1 MFKKKKELSNTKTIR
16 TKTEGPRSA
25 TKIIVGEANLPH
37 EIIVKIFEYLGALNV
52 CKVSRTCQFWR
63 DSSNDSGLWKY
74 FCRCAI
80 FKSLSDNYE
89 EGTKEP
95 KDTMCQRFC
104 EKQMKLLTR
113 VKESATSA
121 TSTNFWKDKYL
132 NMLMDDI
139 RSLYAH
145 KEIIFWLYGG
155 PRKAWQNNVEVL
167 KYRPDKSVKEETL
180 VPETIYK
187 VITLVNSDRLPS
199 EFCGI
204 FQTIDGYYLLL
215 NCWDKKLI
223 KHWDLETLLTGF
235 TSQRLRQIWQ
245 LPTLKQFGKFWTNH
259 KTLISIPAELRWYL
273 IKAGLKL
280 IKSCDACYS
289 KAMNTVRDT
298 ANVMIRVDTTVTCET
313 CSGSGDALI
322 FETIDTPSTLSG
334 GNKKIDRDVYSAQQ
348 ILLRISTQWRKHQV
362 QLIDRQLSALLS
374 QSRRKNEQQ
383 EGDEAKQE
391 RKRKFDEL
399 VVGSDTKQDE
409 ISSKK
414 FKLIQSNEESDNLPT
429 SGGWNTWLS
438 KKGYGGIQNFMNWLN
453 EKRPLPFLADVLYP
467 TEFADGYPFLTDAWR
482 TLASVI
488 SSHTLMLNNELFAAD
503 QVRRGELQQFIE
515 KHPTLPRASVY
526 SYGIMKLQQW
536 KQQILL
542 QHTP

>member
-1 MFKKKKELSNTKTIR
+1 
-16 TKTEGPRSA
+16 
-25 TKIIVGEANLPH
+25 
-37 EIIVKIFEYLGALNV
+37 VKL
-52 CKVSRTCQFWR
+52 
-63 DSSNDSGLWKY
+63 
-74 FCRCAI
+74 
-80 FKSLSDNYE
+80 
-89 EGTKEP
+89 
-95 KDTMCQRFC
+95 
-104 EKQMKLLTR
+104 
-113 VKESATSA
+113 
-121 TSTNFWKDKYL
+121 
-132 NMLMDDI
+132 
-139 RSLYAH
+139 
-145 KEIIFWLYGG
+145 
-155 PRKAWQNNVEVL
+155 
-167 KYRPDKSVKEETL
+167 
-180 VPETIYK
+180 
-187 VITLVNSDRLPS
+187 
-199 EFCGI
+199 
-204 FQTIDGYYLLL
+204 
-215 NCWDKKLI
+215 
-223 KHWDLETLLTGF
+223 
-235 TSQRLRQIWQ
+235 
-245 LPTLKQFGKFWTNH
+245 
-259 KTLISIPAELRWYL
+259 
-273 IKAGLKL
+273 
-280 IKSCDACYS
+280 
-289 KAMNTVRDT
+289 
-298 ANVMIRVDTTVTCET
+298 DTTVTCET

-526 SYGIMKLQQW
+526 SCKTTVTIALCEIEFSRPIIRYTSSYCNLADKFLFRWHHEVAAMEATNIVAA
-536 KQQILL
+536 
-542 QHTP
+542 HTVIAIATLFWSVEI